1 MKKNIEKKGSLL
13 SSLSQRTL
21 GKKRSDLFKN
31 SKGSLEDKINSFTVY
46 SSRQNVAKL
55 IAQYELVKETKN
67 VLGDIIEAGVYY
79 GSGLMGWANI
89 LASIEPYN
97 YQCKI
102 IGFDT
107 FEGSK
112 GATKKDLIYKRIQR
126 RDGEYNANS
135 FNDLKKS
142 IDIFNEDRPLA
153 HLDKVKLVK
162 GDIVKTSKIYAKE
175 NPAQAIRIL
184 HIGMNIYTPTFHTL
198 KNFLPKMSKGSIVA
212 IDGLNYATAGC
223 MTALREIINTNDFEL
238 KTIDYYPN
246 FSYFKL

>member
-112 GATKKDLIYKRIQR
+112 GVTKKDLIYKRIQR

-184 HIGMNIYTPTFHTL
+184 HIGMNIYKPTFHTL

-212 IDGLNYATAGC
+212 IDGLNYATGGC